1 MALNTIKNLANNAF
15 RKFGYRVQKVSK
27 FPIEATPKEMEIY
40 ELVKS
45 HTMTGTERVFVLLK
59 AVQYIVKNNIHGDF
73 VECGVWRGGS
83 SMAMAHMLNELG
95 IVDKSLYLFDTF
107 SGMTEPNENDIE
119 IKSGLKADFLLKKTS
134 MIDDENIW
142 CIAGYD
148 VVRRN
153 MHSTGYPENRVK
165 LVKGDILQT
174 LKSNAPES
182 ISLLRLDTDWYE
194 STKHELEILYPKLV
208 SGGIC
213 IIDDYGHWA
222 GSKKAVDEYFKNN
235 DINALLLP
243 IDDSGRIF
251 IKR

>member
-1 MALNTIKNLANNAF
+1 MVLNRIKSLANNVFQQFGF
-15 RKFGYRVQKVSK
+15 RVEKVSK
-27 FPIEATPKEMEIY
+27 FPVEATSKEKDIY
-40 ELVKS
+40 KLVKGY
-45 HTMTGTERVFVLLK
+45 TMTGTERVYVLLK
-59 AVQYIVKNNIHGDF
+59 AVQYIVKNNIPGDF

-83 SMAMAHMLNELG
+83 SMAMAHMLIELG
-95 IVDKSLYLFDTF
+95 SFDRSLYLFDTF
-107 SGMTEPNENDIE
+107 SGMTEPNDNDVE
-119 IKSGLKADFLLKKTS
+119 IRSGVKADFLLKKTPKV
-134 MIDDENIW
+134 DDNNVW
-142 CIAGYD
+142 CIAGD
-148 VVRRN
+148 EAVHRN
-153 MHSTGYPENRVK
+153 MLGTGYPQNRLR

-174 LKSNAPES
+174 LESSAPES

-194 STKHELEILYPKLV
+194 STKHELEILYPRLV

-235 DINALLLP
+235 NLDVLMLP